1 MPFEKPPRNLGIFS
15 KKCPTVEVS
24 MVHKAVLL
32 SSIVTAVARRWYRSV
47 AALTHPYSLGTLGRN
62 VTPRKHMDNL
72 CLKPGPHLWTPAKKY
87 RRAIVAPSSR
97 NSIIIDNEGYMFEVD
112 ESTGSPKGPGACGL
126 PPLRIAYLF
135 EHVYG
140 CPHKSEWQ
148 GKGGD
153 LARAMYRMS
162 IP

>member
-1 MPFEKPPRNLGIFS
+1 M
-15 KKCPTVEVS
+15 PTVEAP

-47 AALTHPYSLGTLGRN
+47 AALTHPYSLCTLGRN

-112 ESTGSPKGPGACGL
+112 ESTGSPKGPGLAASRRCASL
-126 PPLRIAYLF
+126 TYLSTSTA
-135 EHVYG
+135 VPIKANG
-140 CPHKSEWQ
+140 R
-148 GKGGD
+148 
-153 LARAMYRMS
+153 ARGA
-162 IP
+162 IWLGQCTG